1 MRHRIDSGRSRP
13 LCERRNSATGNR
25 RVPKGQR
32 GFAGRGAP
40 VYSLAEMLGAPTGVE
55 HTLRELAERLEEEI
69 DELVE
74 TMLSRT
80 RAEVPEF
87 DVGSRPEL
95 RDAERASIYGNI
107 RSVLGA
113 LGGHRTQPD
122 APAEGMEEAR
132 VTARAGVPL
141 ESLLHTYRVG
151 HAVVWERALDIAEEL
166 APDSRSR
173 QAVLK
178 IGSRWLFSYVDSIAR
193 HVTKEYTRERDRIM
207 RSSIERRVQLVRDI
221 LDGATIDAGELG
233 YDLDAQHLALVVQG
247 PEAEAWID
255 EFAGR
260 LQRRPLTIAV
270 SDQVVWGWLGARREL
285 GTEGRR
291 LLAGVSV
298 PEDTCAAVGEP
309 RWAAEG
315 FRRSHTEAL
324 GAHQVGQR
332 LRAPITRYDDV
343 TLEAALLADEGV
355 ARRLV
360 DHELGPLAEDGERAP
375 KLRTTLDA
383 YLRTGQNASAAAA
396 MPNVN
401 DRTVA
406 YRIRAI
412 ENLLG
417 RSVAA
422 RSPELATALRLRPLR
437 VSTRGR
443 R

>member
-1 MRHRIDSGRSRP
+1 VRYAEFAIARTVFGEFRS
-13 LCERRNSATGNR
+13 
-25 RVPKGQR
+25 GQR
-32 GFAGRGAP
+32 PFAGGARRFTL
-40 VYSLAEMLGAPTGVE
+40 LAEMLTAPTGVE
-55 HTLRELAERLEEEI
+55 RTLRELARRLEEEI

-74 TMLSRT
+74 TMLPRT
-80 RAEVPEF
+80 RAEVPDF

-107 RSVLGA
+107 RAVLGA
-113 LGGHRTQPD
+113 LGGDRIQPD
-122 APAEGMEEAR
+122 APAEAIEEAR
-132 VTARAGVPL
+132 ITARAGVPL

-151 HAVVWERALDIAEEL
+151 HAVIWERALDIAEEL

-173 QAVLK
+173 HAVLK
-178 IGSRWLFSYVDSIAR
+178 IGSRWLFSYVDSIAS

-233 YDLDAQHLALVVQG
+233 YDLDAEHLALVVQG
-247 PEAEAWID
+247 PQAEAWID
-255 EFAGR
+255 ALASGLHR
-260 LQRRPLTIAV
+260 HPLTIAV
-270 SDQVVWGWLGARREL
+270 SDQVVWAWLGARHEL
-285 GTEGRR
+285 GAEGRR

-324 GAHQVGQR
+324 AAHQVGQR
-332 LRAPITRYDDV
+332 LHAPITRYDDV
-343 TLEAALLADEGV
+343 TLEAALLTDERV

-360 DHELGPLAEDGERAP
+360 DHELGPLAEDDERAA
-375 KLRTTLDA
+375 KLRTTLEA

-396 MPNVN
+396 MLNVN

-412 ENLLG
+412 EALLG

-422 RSPELATALRLRPLR
+422 RSTELAMALRLRPLR
-437 VSTRGR
+437 VSAR
-443 R
+443 RR